1 MEKINK
7 LFTIGQFAA
16 LHGVNKKTLMW
27 YDQIGL
33 FRPAS
38 VDPDNGYRL
47 YSYRQSSV
55 LETILLLRELD
66 VSLEEIEKF
75 LSERSAEGLERLLG
89 EKITELDRRIAH
101 LREVRSAL
109 AKRRE
114 DARTP
119 LGIDL
124 SEIRLVEREERPLIT
139 VDIGLD
145 ASFDR
150 QVELVVA
157 ETKRYQLRRL
167 HDAAYGTMISVES
180 LKQGSFEDYSKLF
193 IDIPG
198 VIKKAEPHMQPG
210 GWWARAFYQGPWNDI
225 SQRYGEIFEFL
236 QGRQLEPYG
245 WAYETIINESVVQKE
260 EDAVV
265 RIELPVWQI

>member
-1 MEKINK
+1 MEKMNK

-16 LHGVNKKTLMW
+16 LHGINKKTLMW

-66 VSLEEIEKF
+66 VSLEEIENF
-75 LSERSAEGLERLLG
+75 LSERSAEGLERLLR

-114 DARTP
+114 DARAL

-124 SEIRLVEREERPLIT
+124 SEIQLVEREERPLVT
-139 VDIGLD
+139 VDVGQNT
-145 ASFDR
+145 SFDR

-157 ETKRYQLRRL
+157 ETKRHQLRRL
-167 HDAAYGTMISVES
+167 HDAVYGTMIPVES
-180 LKQGSFEDYSKLF
+180 LKRGNFEDYSKLF
-193 IDIPG
+193 IEIPG
-198 VIKKAEPHMQPG
+198 VIKKAGAHMRPS
-210 GWWARAFYQGPWNDI
+210 GWWVRAFYQGPWNDMP
-225 SQRYGEIFEFL
+225 QRYGEIFEFL
-236 QGRQLEPYG
+236 QGRGLEPYG

-265 RIELPVWQI
+265 RVELPVRQM

>member
-16 LHGVNKKTLMW
+16 LHGINKKTLMW

-33 FRPAS
+33 FRPVS
-38 VDPDNGYRL
+38 VDPGNGYRL

-66 VSLEEIEKF
+66 VSLEEIENF
-75 LSERSAEGLERLLG
+75 LLERSAEGLERLLG

-101 LREVRSAL
+101 LRELRSAL

-114 DARTP
+114 DAQAL

-124 SEIRLVEREERPLIT
+124 SEIQLVEWKERPLVT
-139 VDIGLD
+139 VDVGQD
-145 ASFDR
+145 TSFDR

-167 HDAAYGTMISVES
+167 HDAVYGTMIPVES
-180 LKQGSFEDYSKLF
+180 LKRGDFEDYSKLF
-193 IDIPG
+193 IEIPG
-198 VIKKAEPHMQPG
+198 VIKKAGPHMRPG
-210 GWWARAFYQGPWNDI
+210 GRWARAFYQGPWNDMP
-225 SQRYGEIFEFL
+225 QRYGEIFEFL
-236 QGRQLEPYG
+236 QGRRLEPYG

-265 RIELPVWQI
+265 RVELPVRQI